1 MGSASATLAIA
12 AAVAAVGCRTGSA
25 AAPATVAPATVA
37 PAAVAPAGQPAA
49 LDDVTWLA
57 GSWLGDGGGAER
69 AGERW
74 AVDAGRLVGLGYTY
88 ERSDCERVP
97 HGTGGMGGSSC
108 APCPLEPAITEML
121 EIVERDGVLVY
132 VATPRGQA
140 RTDFVIT
147 EVGPTHLVA
156 ENPAHDFPT
165 RIEYRLD
172 SAAGALHVVA
182 SSPSR
187 RLELHLRGR

>member
-1 MGSASATLAIA
+1 MCSTSTSLAIA
-12 AAVAAVGCRTGSA
+12 AVVVAMGCRPGSA
-25 AAPATVAPATVA
+25 AAPPPVVA
-37 PAAVAPAGQPAA
+37 PAAVPPAAAPAPPPAA
-49 LDDVTWLA
+49 LDDVAWLAGTWLA
-57 GSWLGDGGGAER
+57 DGAER
-69 AGERW
+69 GGERW
-74 AVDAGRLVGLGYTY
+74 SVDAGRLVGLGFTY
-88 ERSDCERVP
+88 ERSDCERVA
-97 HGTGGMGGSSC
+97 HGSGGMGGSSC
-108 APCPLEPAITEML
+108 SPCPLEPAITEVL
-121 EIVERDGVLVY
+121 EIVEREGVLVY
-132 VATPRGQA
+132 VATPRGQV

-172 SAAGALHVVA
+172 PAAGALHVVA